1 MIEEDKTMA
10 DIVEMLRHEAK
21 TWCDLMRARHDIELD
36 PADLLSS
43 RAAAEIT
50 RLHALLSAYEAR
62 LEIDHAWRL
71 VDGKLTRFEIPPEDR
86 PNWPDGITCR
96 DETIK
101 LLEEQL
107 GRARQRHD
115 GE

>member
-1 MIEEDKTMA
+1 MEDDSCPTCLGCGEIEAEVGHDYQRETLPCPTC
-10 DIVEMLRHEAK
+10 VSRELRE
-21 TWCDLMRARHDIELD
+21 
-36 PADLLSS
+36 
-43 RAAAEIT
+43 EIT
-50 RLHALLSAYEAR
+50 RLRALLSAYEAR